1 MIKNEFDFLA
11 KLYDFEISFV
21 QKSGSYCFVA
31 WTNSKIKIKVLYD
44 ATDKDPV
51 SILTYDADSLGTIY
65 DTTEYKDEFVTD
77 ARKSR
82 EKIHCAAEWLKSAIA
97 NEMIVI

>member
-11 KLYDFEISFV
+11 ELYGFEIYFV

-31 WTNSKIKIKVLYD
+31 WTNAKIKIKVLYD
-44 ATDKDPV
+44 ATDKNPV
-51 SILTYDADSLGTIY
+51 SILTYDAESLGTIY
-65 DTTEYKDEFVTD
+65 DITEYKDEFITD

-82 EKIHCAAEWLKSAIA
+82 EKIHCAAEWLKKSIA
-97 NEMIVI
+97 DKVIGI